1 MSREY
6 NATSSSSDCD
16 RGGTVDSVVDRGAT
30 VRVIACFVAGA
41 LALVAALVALSVR
54 ARRRKLLAAASAGVG
69 GNRASASAAS
79 ATETNGWFAV
89 RGPDGREHQVAVRC
103 DDDADDAPDAVV
115 VVVADDA

>member
-6 NATSSSSDCD
+6 NATTSSSSDCD
-16 RGGTVDSVVDRGAT
+16 HGGTVDSGVDRGAT

-115 VVVADDA
+115 VVVVDA

>member
-16 RGGTVDSVVDRGAT
+16 RGGTVDSGVDRGAT

-69 GNRASASAAS
+69 GHRASASSSS

-103 DDDADDAPDAVV
+103 DDDADDAPDVVV

>member
-6 NATSSSSDCD
+6 NATTSSSD
-16 RGGTVDSVVDRGAT
+16 GGTVDSGVDRGAT

-69 GNRASASAAS
+69 GNRASASAAA

-103 DDDADDAPDAVV
+103 DDDADDAPDDAVV
-115 VVVADDA
+115 VVVAVDA

>member
-6 NATSSSSDCD
+6 NATTSSSSDCD
-16 RGGTVDSVVDRGAT
+16 HGGTVDSGVDRGAT

-54 ARRRKLLAAASAGVG
+54 ARRRKLLAAASAGLG
-69 GNRASASAAS
+69 GNRASASAS
-79 ATETNGWFAV
+79 AETNGWFAV

-103 DDDADDAPDAVV
+103 DDDADDAPDVV

>member
-6 NATSSSSDCD
+6 NATTTSSSDCD
-16 RGGTVDSVVDRGAT
+16 DGGTVDSGVDRGAT

-69 GNRASASAAS
+69 GHRASAAS
-79 ATETNGWFAV
+79 AETNGWFAV

-103 DDDADDAPDAVV
+103 DDDADDAPDDVV

>member
-16 RGGTVDSVVDRGAT
+16 HGGTVDSGVDRGAT

-41 LALVAALVALSVR
+41 LALVATLVALSVR

-69 GNRASASAAS
+69 GNRASASA
-79 ATETNGWFAV
+79 ETNGWFAV

-103 DDDADDAPDAVV
+103 DDDADDAPDDAAV

>member
-16 RGGTVDSVVDRGAT
+16 RGGTVDSGVDRGAT

-69 GNRASASAAS
+69 GHRASASA

-115 VVVADDA
+115 VVVAVDDA

>member
-16 RGGTVDSVVDRGAT
+16 RGGTVDSGVDRGAT

-41 LALVAALVALSVR
+41 LALVAALVVLSVR
-54 ARRRKLLAAASAGVG
+54 ARRRKLLAAASARVG
-69 GNRASASAAS
+69 GHRASASSA

>member
-16 RGGTVDSVVDRGAT
+16 RGGTVDSIVDRGAT

-69 GNRASASAAS
+69 GHRASASSS

-103 DDDADDAPDAVV
+103 DDDADDAPDVVV

>member
-6 NATSSSSDCD
+6 NATSSSSD
-16 RGGTVDSVVDRGAT
+16 GGTVDSGVDRGAT

-69 GNRASASAAS
+69 GHRASASA
-79 ATETNGWFAV
+79 ETNGWFAV
-89 RGPDGREHQVAVRC
+89 RGPDGREHQIAVRC

-115 VVVADDA
+115 VVADDA